1 MTYEEIKDLAKAAAT
16 AYIMGAHIQDPKLAV
31 DKFMEAYNYSLA
43 NSLKALNSQNQSF
56 QEFGSEE
63 NSNEAKFR

>member
-31 DKFMEAYNYSLA
+31 DKFMEAYNYSLR
-43 NSLKALNSQNQSF
+43 NSLDAVMQEKTNMQSF
-56 QEFGSEE
+56 IDEKF
-63 NSNEAKFR
+63 SNGPKFR

>member
-31 DKFMEAYNYSLA
+31 DKFMEAYNYSLS
-43 NSLKALNSQNQSF
+43 NSLSAL
-56 QEFGSEE
+56 
-63 NSNEAKFR
+63 KY